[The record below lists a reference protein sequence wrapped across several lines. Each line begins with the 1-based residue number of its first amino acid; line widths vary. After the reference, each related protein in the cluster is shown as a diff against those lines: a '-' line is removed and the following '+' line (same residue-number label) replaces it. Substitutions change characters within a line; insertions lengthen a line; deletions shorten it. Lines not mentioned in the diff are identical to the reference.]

1 MGKSQNSLNSRPAIE
16 FQDFAET
23 KKRQKEYKQEN
34 NLEWKHKKE
43 ISEKLNRFQK
53 EN

>member
-23 KKRQKEYKQEN
+23 KKKQRKHKQE
-34 NLEWKHKKE
+34 KK
-43 ISEKLNRFQK
+43 LRMNTQK
-53 EN
+53 ENK

>member
-23 KKRQKEYKQEN
+23 KKD
-34 NLEWKHKKE
+34 
-43 ISEKLNRFQK
+43 K
-53 EN
+53 ENINKRKA